1 MNKFVL
7 IGCMFACFALTA
19 SASIQCDGCKTI
31 VSLIEG
37 WAKEGK
43 THDEILQLVINIC
56 GLLGVN
62 YKDVCT
68 MGVDGWLETIL
79 ADLTVKTPEQVCIST
94 LHLCENAT
102 AVTAVKDDLK
112 CSGCKVVI
120 DGLKGFI
127 TDSTTE
133 QAIINFLDGICALL
147 PNQESVCDQVI
158 AFGVLEVAELIKANV
173 ATEEI
178 CQKIGLCA

>member
-56 GLLGVN
+56 GILGVN

-94 LHLCENAT
+94 LHLCENTT
-102 AVTAVKDDLK
+102 AVTA
-112 CSGCKVVI
+112 
-120 DGLKGFI
+120 LKGETTCADLPYEVI
-127 TDSTTE
+127 QNYDLYVNST
-133 QAIINFLDGICALL
+133 ALAALNIEL
-147 PNQESVCDQVI
+147 P
-158 AFGVLEVAELIKANV
+158 AELASTAV
-173 ATEEI
+173 EV
-178 CQKIGLCA
+178 G